1 MKKIL
6 TLVAYLISFTTVINA
21 DIMRIE
27 AGAGAW
33 MQTPNTNMDYKDSTG
48 LSGVDKSTGDEET
61 QGYVWLLVKHP
72 IPLIPNLRLE
82 YVNISSTGEASGK
95 FYDFDVPSGTTKSTL
110 EITQFDIIPY
120 YNILDNTGWIT
131 LDLGIDLKIME
142 TTYNANPLSNTPLA
156 TVFTGYEE
164 KTSNVIPLGYVRVR
178 FEIPT
183 TNIGLESDV
192 KYITY
197 GDSEVLDFRAKVD
210 YTLDFVPVIQPGV
223 ELGYRVQK
231 INSISD
237 EDLVTDFDFAGVY
250 FGVIVRF

>member
-1 MKKIL
+1 MKKISV
-6 TLVAYLISFTTVINA
+6 LVAFLLLFTTVINA

-27 AGAGAW
+27 GGAGAW
-33 MQTPNTNMDYKDSTG
+33 MQTPNTNMEYKDSTG
-48 LSGVDKSTGDEET
+48 LSGVDKSTGEDKT
-61 QGYVWLLVKHP
+61 QGYLWLLVKHP
-72 IPLIPNLRLE
+72 IPIIPNLRLE
-82 YVNISSTGEASGK
+82 YTNISSVGEASGK
-95 FYDFDVPSGTTKSTL
+95 FYDFEVPGTTSSTL

-120 YNILDNTGWIT
+120 YNILDNTSWIT

-142 TTYNANPLSNTPLA
+142 TTYTANPLSDTPLA
-156 TVFTGYEE
+156 TIFPGYEE
-164 KTSNVIPLGYVRVR
+164 KTSHIIPLGYIRAR

-210 YTLDFVPVIQPGV
+210 YTLDFIPIIQPGV

-250 FGVIVRF
+250 VGLMLRF

>member
-6 TLVAYLISFTTVINA
+6 ALVAFLSSITTVLNA
-21 DIMRIE
+21 DLMRIE

-33 MQTPNTNMDYKDSTG
+33 MQTPNTNMEYKDNI
-48 LSGVDKSTGDEET
+48 LSGNDKSTDEEET
-61 QGYVWLLVKHP
+61 QGYIWLLVKHP
-72 IPLIPNLRLE
+72 IPIVPNIRLE
-82 YVNISSTGEASGK
+82 YVNISSKGTATGV
-95 FYDFDVPSGTTKSTL
+95 FHDFSVPGTSTSSTL

-131 LDLGIDLKIME
+131 LDLGIDLKVME
-142 TTYNANPLSNTPLA
+142 TKYTANPLSDTPL
-156 TVFTGYEE
+156 TTFSGYED
-164 KTSNVIPLGYVRVR
+164 KSSHVIPLGYVRVR

-197 GDSEVLDFRAKVD
+197 GDSEVLDFRAKID
-210 YTLDFVPVIQPGV
+210 YTLGFVPVIQPGV

-237 EDLVTDFDFAGVY
+237 EDLVTDFDFAGIY
-250 FGVIVRF
+250 AGLMIRF